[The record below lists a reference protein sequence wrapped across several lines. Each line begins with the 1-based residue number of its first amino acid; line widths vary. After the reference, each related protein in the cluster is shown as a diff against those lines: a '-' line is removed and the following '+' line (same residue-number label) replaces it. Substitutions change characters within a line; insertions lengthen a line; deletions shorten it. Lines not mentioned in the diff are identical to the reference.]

1 MNRPERTADPLF
13 TPQGTIRPDILTPAL
28 SVVFKE
34 SLSFARQTHWESLRT
49 PHLFMA
55 MLCHPEESVRAW
67 VEDAELDSEFIVAQ
81 FRRLFTNHDQPEPE
95 VVCFQRE
102 FMSLNVIRL
111 LRSALER
118 CHDCGRSRMTVM
130 DILMPILASPGSV
143 VAECFDTRGIASHD
157 LLEIAVRSEARV
169 RV

>member
-1 MNRPERTADPLF
+1 MIRPERSQDLLF
-13 TPQGTIRPDILTPAL
+13 APQGTIRPDVLTPAL
-28 SVVFKE
+28 ARIFEE
-34 SLSFARQTHWESLRT
+34 SLAFARTTHWESLRT

-55 MLCHPEESVRAW
+55 MLQNPEESMLAW
-67 VEDAELDSEFIVAQ
+67 IEDAELDSEFIIAQ
-81 FRRLFTNHDQPEPE
+81 FRRLFTNNDQPEPE

-111 LRSALER
+111 LRSALDR
-118 CHDCGRSRMTVM
+118 CFDCGRDRMTVM
-130 DILMPILASPGSV
+130 DVLIPILASPGSV

-157 LLEIAVRSEARV
+157 LLDIAVRSEARV